1 MMQEHNVFI
10 SWSGERSL
18 IVASE
23 LREWLPMVVQ
33 TARPW
38 LSDSDIDKGSRWLSE
53 LTKALSV
60 STVGISCLTAE
71 SLDSPWL
78 LFEAG
83 ALSKAIETTRLC
95 TYLLDGLKPEDIK
108 QPLGMFQA
116 TRATKDETR
125 KLVHTINVAI
135 SATPVKEERLDQVFE
150 AMWPLL
156 EKAIK
161 ELPAISAKTPI
172 KRDQGEMI
180 AEILELLRSGVV
192 RKPIET
198 STEIVDSKRPMPS
211 LGVTPIQIRQ
221 IIDEINTAQRF
232 IAELVGHAK
241 YWGMADG
248 TLTMYFSPDKRPF
261 GEMTQGKDVVAKIRN
276 AARKVLGKE
285 VAVQTEITL
294 D

>member
-18 IVASE
+18 VVASK

-38 LSDSDIDKGSRWLSE
+38 LSESDIDKGSRWLSE

-83 ALSKAIETTRLC
+83 ALSKTIETTRLC

-135 SATPVKEERLDQVFE
+135 SATPVKEEHLDQVFD

-172 KRDQGEMI
+172 KRDQGEMV
-180 AEILELLRSGVV
+180 AEILDILRSGVT
-192 RKPIET
+192 RKIAEGSET
-198 STEIVDSKRPMPS
+198 ADLKRPTPS
-211 LGVTPIQIRQ
+211 LGVTPVQIRQ
-221 IIDEINTAQRF
+221 IVEEINTGQKF
-232 IAELVGHAK
+232 IAELVSHAT
-241 YWGMADG
+241 YWGLADG
-248 TLTMYFSPDKRPF
+248 VLTMYFSPAKRPF
-261 GEMTQGKDVVAKIRN
+261 AEMTQGKDVVAKIRN
-276 AARKVLGKE
+276 AARKVLGRE
-285 VAVQTEITL
+285 VAVQAEITL